1 MIAQIKMEKVGF
13 DLPPVWDFLDCHACT
28 PGDAVGDMELLV
40 HPEAAPSFIEDKLV
54 MFLCSQTTVGGV
66 EFYVW
71 VSPGR
76 GCL

>member
-1 MIAQIKMEKVGF
+1 M
-13 DLPPVWDFLDCHACT
+13 
-28 PGDAVGDMELLV
+28 GDMELLV

-54 MFLCSQTTVGGV
+54 MSLCSHTTVGGM